1 MNRLVIESIEGRI
14 ITGITMFVAIMVLIG
29 WVVINEP
36 ARMAAFERQHLGR
49 SIERGGELFAANCA
63 TCHGPM
69 GLGIAERA
77 PALNSPQFFGFD
89 FFNGVN
95 GQIGRLQ
102 RQQVE
107 LNARITTLNSQR
119 DTLLAEVVTASDDR
133 RAAIIEE
140 VNAIDA
146 DITALTNQIAEIDE
160 RLAPLLEERARIL
173 DAMQPAIDRG
183 YLAGIEQA
191 IATAEADNNPLH
203 LTDFIDRSA
212 NRLLQAPWGSDINSF
227 VRTTLYHGRPGTGDA
242 WNGSL
247 MVAWAQVAGGPLRND
262 QIDDLVNFIVN
273 WDRGNQWT
281 LEDLYA
287 VQQFPKLKADA
298 ALVASAGPAVQTIL
312 AESGNNLDVATELV
326 MALTGDP
333 DRGRSLYEGA
343 VRSASNN
350 RLACSS
356 CHMGGA
362 QAPATNEKWNSFLNV
377 RLQLPEFAGWTPEK
391 YFIHGVIYPNEYVVP
406 GYASG
411 VMPAN
416 YGSQLSAQDL
426 ADMIAYVKSYAE

>member
-77 PALNSPQFFGFD
+77 PALNSPQLFGFD

-119 DTLLAEVVTASDDR
+119 DALLAEVANATDDR
-133 RAAIIEE
+133 RAAIIQE

-146 DITALTNQIAEIDE
+146 DIAALTDQIASIDE
-160 RLAPLLEERARIL
+160 RLAPLLEERERIL
-173 DAMQPAIDRG
+173 IAMEPAIDRG
-183 YLAGIEQA
+183 YLAGLEQA

-203 LTDFIDRSA
+203 LTDFLDRSA
-212 NRLLQAPWGSDINSF
+212 NRLLQAPWGSDVNSF
-227 VRTTLYHGRPGTGDA
+227 IRTTLYHGRPGTGDA

-273 WDRGNQWT
+273 WDRGNNWT

-298 ALVASAGPAVQTIL
+298 AMVVAGPAVQTIG

-333 DRGRSLYEGA
+333 DRGRGLYEGT

-362 QAPATNEKWNSFLNV
+362 QAPATNEKWNNFLNV
-377 RLQLPEFAGWTPEK
+377 RLQLPDFAGWSPEK

-411 VMPAN
+411 VMPGN
-416 YGSQLSAQDL
+416 YISQLSAQDL

>member
-63 TCHGPM
+63 TCHGAN

-77 PALNSPQFFGFD
+77 PALNNPQLFGFD

-107 LNARITTLNSQR
+107 LNARITTLNNQR
-119 DTLLAEVVTASDDR
+119 DTLLAEVAAADETR
-133 RAAIIEE
+133 RAQIVEQ
-140 VNAIDA
+140 VNAIDTEIA
-146 DITALTNQIAEIDE
+146 SLTDQIAAIDE
-160 RLAPLLEERARIL
+160 RLAPLLEERQRIL

-183 YLAGIEQA
+183 YLAGLEQA
-191 IATAEADNNPLH
+191 IATAEAENNPLH

-212 NRLLQAPWGSDINSF
+212 NRLLQAPWGGDVSSF
-227 VRTTLYHGRPGTGDA
+227 IRTTLYHGRPGTGEA

-247 MVAWAQVAGGPLRND
+247 MVAWAQIAGGPLRND

-287 VQQFPKLKADA
+287 VQQFTKLKADA
-298 ALVASAGPAVQTIL
+298 SMVVAGPAVQTIG

-333 DRGRSLYEGA
+333 ARGQALYEGT
-343 VRSASNN
+343 VRSASGN

-362 QAPATNEKWNSFLNV
+362 QAPATNEKWNNFLNV
-377 RLQLPEFAGWTPEK
+377 RLQLPEFAGWSPEK

-411 VMPAN
+411 VMPGN
-416 YGSQLSAQDL
+416 YITQLSAQDL
-426 ADMIAYVKSYAE
+426 ADMLAYVRSYAE